1 MTLNI
6 VHWVRHGET
15 DYNLNGRWQGT
26 LDIPLNETG
35 RRQAERVAEAFRSVP
50 IACLYSSDLSR
61 AYETAQRIAA
71 PRGLEIVKDA
81 RLREIALGKFQGLTR
96 QEIAS
101 TYPLEY
107 VYWQNSDKYVVPN
120 GESRLGLQARV
131 MSFWDELLR
140 TCVYEEVAIVTHG
153 GTIRWMLNAL
163 APQTILTRSIENAS
177 ITTLVR
183 DGAAWHVTRLG
194 DISHLSV

>member
-1 MTLNI
+1 MKLKV

-35 RRQAERVAEAFRSVP
+35 RRQAKRVAEALSHLP
-50 IACLYSSDLSR
+50 IARFYSSDLSR
-61 AYETAQRIAA
+61 AYETAQHIAA
-71 PRGLEIVKDA
+71 PHGLAITKDA

-107 VYWQNSDKYVVPN
+107 TYWQNSDKYVVPN

-131 MSFWDELLR
+131 MSFWQELLR
-140 TCVYEEVAIVTHG
+140 TCDDEEVVVVTHG

-177 ITTLVR
+177 ITTLAR
-183 DGAAWHVTRLG
+183 EGEAWHVVRLG